1 MPLIQ
6 AAKERTVETCS
17 RCGICCRKGGP
28 ALHHSEMELL
38 EILPLK
44 DLVCLRPGEPAFDP
58 RFGMVRPLTA
68 ELIKIRG
75 KGDSWECLHYE
86 GGCGIYAHRP
96 LECRA
101 LSCWRTDSLFSV
113 METPALIRAH
123 FIRKDSALGAC
134 IAEHEARFPVER
146 CVSLLS
152 GSTVTVPGEL
162 DAILRAELA
171 FRSALAEAVA
181 AADEDLWV
189 YLGRPLWLVLRPMSP
204 ALGRYGNVRDF

>member
-1 MPLIQ
+1 MIQ
-6 AAKERTVETCS
+6 AAKEETVETCS

-28 ALHHSEMELL
+28 ALHHAEMELL

-58 RFGMVRPLTA
+58 RSGAVRPLTT

-75 KGDSWECLHYE
+75 KGDFWECLYYA
-86 GGCGIYAHRP
+86 GGCSIYAHRP

-101 LSCWRTDSLFSV
+101 LSCRRTDSLFSV
-113 METPALIRAH
+113 METPTLTRAH
-123 FIRKDSALGAC
+123 FIGKDSALSAC
-134 IAEHEARFPVER
+134 IAEHEARFPVDR
-146 CVSLLS
+146 CLSLLS
-152 GSTVTVPGEL
+152 GSAVTVSGEL
-162 DAILRAELA
+162 DGILRAELA

>member
-1 MPLIQ
+1 
-6 AAKERTVETCS
+6 
-17 RCGICCRKGGP
+17 
-28 ALHHSEMELL
+28 
-38 EILPLK
+38 
-44 DLVCLRPGEPAFDP
+44 
-58 RFGMVRPLTA
+58 
-68 ELIKIRG
+68 
-75 KGDSWECLHYE
+75 
-86 GGCGIYAHRP
+86 
-96 LECRA
+96 
-101 LSCWRTDSLFSV
+101 
-113 METPALIRAH
+113 METPALSRAH

-134 IAEHEARFPVER
+134 IAEREARFPVER

-152 GSTVTVPGEL
+152 GSAVTVPGEL